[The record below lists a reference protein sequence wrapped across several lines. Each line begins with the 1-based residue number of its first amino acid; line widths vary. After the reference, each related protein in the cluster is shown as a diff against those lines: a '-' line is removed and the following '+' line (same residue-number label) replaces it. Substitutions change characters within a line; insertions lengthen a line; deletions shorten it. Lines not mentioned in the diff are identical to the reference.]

1 MRLIHALADAQ
12 LTEETVVT
20 IGSFDGVHR
29 GHQSLIAGVRAAALA
44 ANRAAVV
51 VTFFPHPSVALGRA
65 QPFYLTSPEEKRV
78 QINQTDVDL
87 LIELPFTPETAT
99 MRAGEFVDRLVAQV
113 RMRELWIGHD
123 FALGYRR
130 EGNAEFLARL
140 GETRGFTVK
149 AVEPI
154 SLTPGPSPDDDTAV
168 VRRGEWPLPLSRN
181 ALFDFGRG
189 GRGVR
194 RSNAGEVIS
203 SSAIRAALKQGE
215 VAHAARLLGR
225 WFRLSGRVVPG
236 DGRGRTIG
244 SPTANLDVWPE
255 HAMPANGI
263 YACRAWIGHIA
274 HVAAV
279 NIGTRPT
286 VTDRTQRTI
295 EAHLLDF
302 DQDLYGLNI
311 TLDFVERLRGEQKF
325 NGVSELAAQI
335 AQDVAR
341 TRRRLNELEAG

>member
-1 MRLIHALADAQ
+1 MRLIHNLEDTQ

-29 GHQSLIAGVRAAALA
+29 GHQSLIAGVREAALA
-44 ANRAAVV
+44 VNRAAVV
-51 VTFFPHPSVALGRA
+51 ITFFPHPSVALRRA
-65 QPFYLTSPEEKRV
+65 QPFYLTSPAEKLV
-78 QINQTDVDL
+78 QINRTGVDL
-87 LIELPFTPETAT
+87 LIELPFMSETALLQ
-99 MRAGEFVDRLVAQV
+99 AGEFVDRLVAQL

-123 FALGYRR
+123 FALGYQR

-140 GETRGFTVK
+140 GETRGFTVQ

-154 SLTPGPSPDDDTAV
+154 TDD
-168 VRRGEWPLPLSRN
+168 
-181 ALFDFGRG
+181 
-189 GRGVR
+189 
-194 RSNAGEVIS
+194 GEVIS
-203 SSAIRAALKQGE
+203 SSAIRATLKRGE

-244 SPTANLDVWPE
+244 TPTANLDVWPE
-255 HAMPANGI
+255 HAVPANGI
-263 YACRAWIGHIA
+263 YACRAWVGNIA
-274 HVAAV
+274 HAAAV

-302 DQDLYGLNI
+302 DQDLYGLNV
-311 TLDFVERLRGEQKF
+311 TLDFVEFLRGEQKF

-335 AQDVAR
+335 TQDVDH
-341 TRRRLNELEAG
+341 TRQRMKAEG